1 MVVSQKREVF
11 AFRIYQNSLWSYC
24 GQRNRAKSS
33 KSRVWGCIP
42 ATSIESFWVS
52 HLALLCLSF
61 LICKMGIMSPP
72 HTQTGKVLCVMA
84 QNLLYINYF
93 WIVCFLFWFFV
104 VVVVW
109 FFLTSWY
116 YAFRRGIQG
125 DCKEIQKVTVL
136 LQDQLYHFP
145 KQISSGLPIKLNEK
159 LIWTL
164 LFLNHSL

>member
-11 AFRIYQNSLWSYC
+11 AFIIYQNSLWSYC

-93 WIVCFLFWFFV
+93 WIVWFLFWFFFV

-109 FFLTSWY
+109 FFLWFCFLFCFS
-116 YAFRRGIQG
+116 FFGVP
-125 DCKEIQKVTVL
+125 CNVTPL
-136 LQDQLYHFP
+136 WHP
-145 KQISSGLPIKLNEK
+145 ASSGAFSWETVRVALSHA
-159 LIWTL
+159 
-164 LFLNHSL
+164 F

>member
-61 LICKMGIMSPP
+61 LICKMGITSPP

-93 WIVCFLFWFFV
+93 WIVCFLFC
-104 VVVVW
+104 
-109 FFLTSWY
+109 FFL
-116 YAFRRGIQG
+116 
-125 DCKEIQKVTVL
+125 L
-136 LQDQLYHFP
+136 LLLVGF
-145 KQISSGLPIKLNEK
+145 SCGFVFCFVF
-159 LIWTL
+159 
-164 LFLNHSL
+164 LFLACLAMLLLYGILLLLEPFFERQWE

>member
-93 WIVCFLFWFFV
+93 WIVCFLFCFFFCCCCLVFLVVLFFV
-104 VVVVW
+104 L
-109 FFLTSWY
+109 FFFFWR
-116 YAFRRGIQG
+116 A
-125 DCKEIQKVTVL
+125 
-136 LQDQLYHFP
+136 LQCY
-145 KQISSGLPIKLNEK
+145 SSMASCFF
-159 LIWTL
+159 WS
-164 LFLNHSL
+164 LFLRDSESSPVPCFLL